1 MSSPDNE
8 MDKPMTRILLVDDD
22 DSFRKMV
29 HVTLERAGYHVVD
42 ANDGNKALNL
52 FRAQPPDLVITDLI
66 MPDKEG
72 LETIMELRAAQP
84 DMKIIAM
91 SGGGRNRPGDYLKV
105 ARQMGAAQVLAKPFS
120 SQELLDCV
128 RTVIGADPVNVC
140 LAPGGG
146 ESSGLAA

>member
-1 MSSPDNE
+1 
-8 MDKPMTRILLVDDD
+8 
-22 DSFRKMV
+22 
-29 HVTLERAGYHVVD
+29 
-42 ANDGNKALNL
+42 
-52 FRAQPPDLVITDLI
+52 VITDLI